1 MKLSLLTDKEL
12 IYSLFL
18 SVISFIY
25 SKILIYIITK
35 IPDKYLIYI
44 IKPEIYI
51 KHDDEFS
58 DSDSDSDS
66 IDNLLNNIN
75 NNLLNHNSLD
85 EYNNYLKLWEYD
97 VILHLF
103 DLQKYSYNI
112 ISEIEKTKI
121 QKYNNNSIIKD
132 YNSANNVITIVNCFL
147 FNIKVSKNALKL
159 NNVKQN
165 NNIKLLSIIPFQFK
179 LALYSYIYNNYINSS
194 KLHNLFPYNKYMY
207 ILYKKNSE
215 YHYIL
220 IDLFNNYDIT
230 KHKNILFNQIKL

>member
-66 IDNLLNNIN
+66 IDNLLNHTN

-121 QKYNNNSIIKD
+121 QKYSNNSIIKD

-194 KLHNLFPYNKYMY
+194 KLHNLFPHNKYMY